1 MLSCCVFFF
10 ISENQIS
17 NMIMGAWLFIQYVII
32 DGVCYENRDHRHVL
46 GQGDDLLSIYDL
58 RYNSRLYNID

>member
-1 MLSCCVFFF
+1 
-10 ISENQIS
+10 
-17 NMIMGAWLFIQYVII
+17 MIMGAWLFIQYVII